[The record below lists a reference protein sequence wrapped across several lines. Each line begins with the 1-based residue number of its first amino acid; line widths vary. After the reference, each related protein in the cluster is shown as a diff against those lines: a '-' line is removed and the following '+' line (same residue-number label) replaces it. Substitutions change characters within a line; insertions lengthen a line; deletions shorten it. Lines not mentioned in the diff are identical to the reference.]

1 MNREKTG
8 LFREISADLRSAKL
22 LPGLSVGLVLGLM
35 VVILEVSFAS
45 MIFSGPLENHV
56 GKGIG
61 MLIAGS
67 LVFVLVTTLLSG
79 IRSVVAIPQDAPVA
93 LYAGVAAA
101 LSAGMGNPESIETY
115 ITITAGLV
123 ISGLLTG
130 LFFFLVGHF
139 KLAEL
144 FRFMP
149 YPVISGFLAG
159 TGWLLSKGSIEVMT
173 GINLTL
179 ETLGLLLKSEV
190 LALWL
195 PGVVYALLLFFLLRR
210 FSNFLILP
218 GSLVASV
225 ALYYLVLSLSGT
237 PLATAREAGMLFES
251 FAESSLWPAFSPADF
266 RHVNWG
272 LVFRQIP
279 AIAVIP
285 FISLLGLLL
294 NTGGVETAAKKEY
307 DMNHELKAN
316 GLANTLAGLTG
327 AHPGYNA
334 LSLSALGLRIGAY
347 TRLVGLTVVIFLL
360 LTLVFGSSLLVLFP
374 KAVLGGFLLLLGL
387 FFISDWL
394 IDTAKKMPRSD
405 HLLVLAIF
413 LIISIFG
420 YLHGVVFGLLS
431 TILFFVVRFS
441 RVPIISHS
449 GDLSSNRSNRN
460 RTLPQQKLLTMQGKK
475 AAFYSL
481 KGYIFFG
488 SVTGLINHIT
498 DAVKDAGAESVDLVI
513 LDFEA
518 VSGYD
523 ISSVNNFIRLINRFA
538 DQSITF
544 IFASAPKGF
553 SEMLTQ
559 NLDEDTATLV
569 KTFPHTEAALQWA
582 EDYIIEHENLILKS
596 SSIAGQTARDSLF
609 DSTSE
614 ELLLTLDRQA
624 QLEGLIEK
632 FTPYLVKKDYNR
644 DEIVLAG
651 QTKAPGICL
660 VISGVI
666 SELAETESGL
676 STKLRDLGPGTFFA
690 EAAAYS
696 SRLSLYTY
704 QAKTDAQVAILT
716 AENILKL
723 EEVMPQEAALLHRLV
738 IGQWLK

>member
-1 MNREKTG
+1 MKTYQVG
-8 LFREISADLRSAKL
+8 IFPEISKDLRSARL

-35 VVILEVSFAS
+35 VVILQVSFAS
-45 MIFSGPLENHV
+45 MIFSGQLENHV

-61 MLIAGS
+61 MLTAGS
-67 LVFVLVTTLLSG
+67 LIFVLVTTLLSG

-93 LYAGVAAA
+93 LYASVAAA
-101 LSAGMGNPESIETY
+101 ISAGIGNPESLETY

-130 LFFFLVGHF
+130 LFFYMVGHF

-159 TGWLLSKGSIEVMT
+159 TGWLLSKGSLEVMT
-173 GINLTL
+173 GINLTFK
-179 ETLGLLLKSEV
+179 TLGLLLTGEIIV
-190 LALWL
+190 LWL
-195 PGVVYALLLFFLLRR
+195 PGVAYALILFFLLRR

-218 GSLVASV
+218 GSLLVSV
-225 ALYYLVLSLSGT
+225 ALYYLVLIATNT

-266 RHVNWG
+266 RHVNWS
-272 LVFRQIP
+272 LVVRQLP

-294 NTGGVETAAKKEY
+294 NTGGLETAAKKEF

-316 GLANTLAGLTG
+316 GLANALAGPAG
-327 AHPGYNA
+327 APPGYNA

-347 TRLVGLTVVIFLL
+347 TRLVGLTVVLFLF
-360 LTLVFGSSLLVLFP
+360 LTLVFGSSVLVLFP

-405 HLLVLAIF
+405 HLLVLSIF

-420 YLHGVVFGLLS
+420 YLQGVIFGLLA

-441 RVPIISHS
+441 RVPIISYS
-449 GDLSSNRSNRN
+449 GDLSSTRSNRN
-460 RTLPQQKLLTMQGKK
+460 RTLPQQKLLTIQGKK

-488 SVTGLINHIT
+488 SVTGLTNHIT
-498 DAVKDAGAESVDLVI
+498 AAVKDAEAESVDLVI

-538 DQSITF
+538 DQKITF
-544 IFASAPKGF
+544 IFATAPKGF

-559 NLDEDTATLV
+559 NLDQDSAGMV
-569 KTFPHTEAALQWA
+569 ITFPHTETALQWA

-596 SSIAGQTARDSLF
+596 SSKAGQTARDNLF

-614 ELLLTLDRQA
+614 DLLIALDRQA
-624 QLEGLIEK
+624 QLEDLIEK
-632 FTPYLVKKDYNR
+632 FSSYLIKKEYSR
-644 DEIVLAG
+644 DIIVLAG
-651 QTKAPGICL
+651 QAEAPGICL

-666 SELAETESGL
+666 SELAETESDHP
-676 STKLRDLGPGTFFA
+676 TKLRDLGPGTFFA
-690 EAAAYS
+690 EAAAYG
-696 SRLSLYTY
+696 SRLSPYTY
-704 QAKTDAQVAILT
+704 QAKTDAHVAVLT

>member
-1 MNREKTG
+1 MRLSHDN
-8 LFREISADLRSAKL
+8 LLVEIKADLRSTRL

-35 VVILEVSFAS
+35 VIILQVSFAS
-45 MIFSGPLENHV
+45 MIFSGQLENHV

-67 LVFVLVTTLLSG
+67 LIFVLVTTLLSG

-101 LSAGMGNPESIETY
+101 ISTGIGNPESIETY

-123 ISGLLTG
+123 VSGLLTG
-130 LFFFLVGHF
+130 FFFYMVGHF

-159 TGWLLSKGSIEVMT
+159 TGWLLSKGSLEVMT
-173 GINLTL
+173 GLNITF
-179 ETLGLLLKSEV
+179 ETLGLLLTGEV
-190 LALWL
+190 LILWI
-195 PGVVYALLLFFLLRR
+195 PGVAYALLLFFLLRR

-218 GSLVASV
+218 GSLVVSV
-225 ALYYLVLSLSGT
+225 ALYYLVLTATGT
-237 PLATAREAGMLFES
+237 PMAAARDAGMLFES
-251 FAESSLWPAFSPADF
+251 FAESSLWPAFSPGDF
-266 RHVNWG
+266 RHINWG
-272 LVFRQIP
+272 QVIRQMP

-294 NTGGVETAAKKEY
+294 NTGGVETAAKKEF
-307 DMNHELKAN
+307 DMNRELKAN
-316 GLANTLAGLTG
+316 GLANALAGLAG

-347 TRLVGLTVVIFLL
+347 TRLVGLTVVVFLS
-360 LTLVFGSSLLVLFP
+360 LTLVFGSSVLVLFP
-374 KAVLGGFLLLLGL
+374 KAILGGFLLLLGL

-394 IDTAKKMPRSD
+394 VDTAKKMPRSD

-420 YLHGVVFGLLS
+420 YLQGVIFGLFA
-431 TILFFVVRFS
+431 TILFFVIRFS
-441 RVPIISHS
+441 KVPIISNS
-449 GDLSSNRSNRN
+449 GDLSTTRSNRD

-488 SVTGLINHIT
+488 SVTGLINQIT
-498 DAVKDAGAESVDLVI
+498 AAVKDAGVESVDLVI

-518 VSGYD
+518 VNGYD

-538 DQSITF
+538 DQKIIF
-544 IFASAPKGF
+544 IFAAAPKGF
-553 SEMLTQ
+553 TEMLTQ
-559 NLDEDTATLV
+559 NLDQDSAGMV
-569 KTFPHTEAALQWA
+569 KTFPHTETALQWA

-596 SSIAGQTARDSLF
+596 SSKAGQTARDSLF

-614 ELLLTLDRQA
+614 EMLAALDKQA
-624 QLEGLIEK
+624 QLEGLIDK
-632 FTPYLVKKDYNR
+632 FSPFLIKNDYR
-644 DEIVLAG
+644 REETVLAS
-651 QTKAPGICL
+651 QAEAPGICL
-660 VISGVI
+660 VVSGVI
-666 SELAETESGL
+666 SELAETAEGHP
-676 STKLRDLGPGTFFA
+676 TKLRDLGPGTFFA
-690 EAAAYS
+690 EAAAYGS
-696 SRLSLYTY
+696 MLSIYTY
-704 QAKTDAQVAILT
+704 RAKTEAQVAVLT
-716 AENILKL
+716 AENIIKL
-723 EEVMPQEAALLHRLV
+723 EEVMPHEAALLHRLV